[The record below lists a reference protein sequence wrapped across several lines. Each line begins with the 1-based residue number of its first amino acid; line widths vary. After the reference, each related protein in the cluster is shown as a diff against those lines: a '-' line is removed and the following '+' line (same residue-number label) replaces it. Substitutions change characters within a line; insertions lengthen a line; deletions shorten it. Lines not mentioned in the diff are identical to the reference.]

1 MILIVTRYFPPSR
14 GGTEAYTFDLARG
27 LAGQGREVVVLA
39 PAAEGDRAFDEAC
52 GFEVIRCPS
61 GRGRWGRLR
70 ELFRAARE
78 LQARRSIELV
88 IATTWSP
95 AGLIARFLRLSSSLP
110 YLVVAHGSELYAH
123 RPWNRLRGMVLA
135 GAERVVANSE
145 FTRRRLLMIGIKP
158 EKIVVVPPAV
168 NLEKL
173 AAGGDRGLELPRGE
187 DPLLLTVTRLAP
199 KKGVD
204 TVMSA
209 LPLVRER
216 FGPIRYLVVGEGE
229 DRCRLERL
237 AGEIGVA
244 ESVTFAGR
252 VSDEELAAAYRRSD
266 LFLLVSREERGGS
279 DYEGFGIVLLEA
291 AAAGKPVIAGRSGGI
306 PEAVADGESG
316 LLVDP
321 SSPEETAEAVVSL
334 LKDPKRARRMGEAGK
349 RRVEESFSV
358 EAMADRLEPIL
369 GERGR

>member
-27 LAGQGREVVVLA
+27 LAGRGREVVVLA
-39 PAAEGDRAFDEAC
+39 PAAEGDRDFDESR
-52 GFEVIRCPS
+52 GFEVVRCPS
-61 GRGRWGRLR
+61 GRGRWGRLK
-70 ELFRAARE
+70 ELLRAARKIRD
-78 LQARRSIELV
+78 RRKIELV

-95 AGLIARFLRLSSSLP
+95 AGLVARFLRWSSSLP

-145 FTRRRLLMIGIKP
+145 FTRRRLREIGVEP
-158 EKIVVVPPAV
+158 GKIVIVPPAV
-168 NLEKL
+168 NREKL
-173 AAGGDRGLELPRGE
+173 AAGGDQSPGPEG
-187 DPLLLTVTRLAP
+187 DGSPLLLTVTRLAP

-204 TVMSA
+204 TVLSA

-216 FGPIRYLVVGEGE
+216 VGPVRYLVVGEGE
-229 DRCRLERL
+229 DRPRLERL
-237 AGEIGVA
+237 ARELGLGD
-244 ESVTFAGR
+244 SVTLAGR
-252 VSDEELAAAYRRSD
+252 VGDEELADAYRRCD
-266 LFLLVSREERGGS
+266 LFLLVSREERGGE

-306 PEAVADGESG
+306 PEAVAEGVSG

-321 SSPEETAEAVVSL
+321 GSPEETAEAVVSL
-334 LKDPKRARRMGEAGK
+334 LKDPERARRMGEAGR
-349 RRVEESFSV
+349 RRVEEQFSV
-358 EAMADRLEPIL
+358 RAMADRLLPVIEEVA
-369 GERGR
+369 G